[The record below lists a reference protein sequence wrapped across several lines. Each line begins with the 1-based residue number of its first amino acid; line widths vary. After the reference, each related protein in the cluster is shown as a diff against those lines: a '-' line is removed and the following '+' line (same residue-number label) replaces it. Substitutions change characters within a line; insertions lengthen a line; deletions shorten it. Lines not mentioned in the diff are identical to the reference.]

1 MGGIEGKRF
10 GGIGDLKKDIYIV
23 HSAHEF
29 LLSGKPSSYPL
40 GGFSVPL
47 EGCFLMKK
55 SAVVYLFV
63 YFLGFCRKM
72 AKIEIYRKV

>member
-55 SAVVYLFV
+55 TAIVYLFV
-63 YFLGFCRKM
+63 YF
-72 AKIEIYRKV
+72 

>member
-29 LLSGKPSSYPL
+29 LLSGKPS
-40 GGFSVPL
+40 GNRWAV
-47 EGCFLMKK
+47 FLRLLK
-55 SAVVYLFV
+55 AVF
-63 YFLGFCRKM
+63 
-72 AKIEIYRKV
+72 

>member
-40 GGFSVPL
+40 GGFSV
-47 EGCFLMKK
+47 
-55 SAVVYLFV
+55 VVYSYELRFFV
-63 YFLGFCRKM
+63 VKNRFVDTFC
-72 AKIEIYRKV
+72 